1 MTSDVLY
8 VLVQDHQTQLNIML
22 EWELHLHIT
31 GWYLIVE
38 KFHIVQIFRKHN
50 GNTKI

>member
-8 VLVQDHQTQLNIML
+8 IHQTQLNIIL

-38 KFHIVQIFRKHN
+38 KFHVVHIFRFFASMLVTRK
-50 GNTKI
+50 